1 MTLQGCNM
9 NISTEETIMNRS
21 IIKLTLFIL
30 LSAVSNLTFT
40 SIISANDVTKG
51 STSNFKSLTVNINK
65 ASAEEI
71 ADVMIGVGLSK
82 AKFIVAYRKRE
93 GEFKNLN
100 ALLNVKGIGAVTL
113 EKNRHKIK
121 L

>member
-1 MTLQGCNM
+1 
-9 NISTEETIMNRS
+9 MNRS
-21 IIKLTLFIL
+21 IIKYALFFFMSTVI
-30 LSAVSNLTFT
+30 NFT
-40 SIISANDVTKG
+40 SMSIISANEVIKD

-82 AKFIVAYRKRE
+82 AKFIVALRKRE
-93 GEFKNLN
+93 GAFKSLED
-100 ALLNVKGIGAVTL
+100 LLKVKGIGAITL

>member
-1 MTLQGCNM
+1 
-9 NISTEETIMNRS
+9 MNRS
-21 IIKLTLFIL
+21 IIKLSIYMLFGAIIN
-30 LSAVSNLTFT
+30 LSTISLV
-40 SIISANDVTKG
+40 SANDLTKG
-51 STSNFKSLTVNINK
+51 STQTFQSLTVNINK
-65 ASAEEI
+65 ASAAEI

-93 GEFKNLN
+93 GAFKNLD
-100 ALLNVKGIGAVTL
+100 ALLKVKGIGAITL